1 MRLTITYTDSRAR
14 DIRYF
19 LRRKYNSK
27 AELPKLIRKAVQNEV
42 YLQAKKESDEAT
54 LAVAEGEADETR

>member
-1 MRLTITYTDSRAR
+1 MEIILKFSNSHAR

-27 AELPKLIRKAVQNEV
+27 EELPNLIKTAVQNEV
-42 YLQAKKESDEAT
+42 YAQAKKESDLAT
-54 LAVAEGEADETR
+54 LEALR